1 MHTLRMQNPVVHQ
14 KMVLEICKNRAK
26 LIVSA
31 NGSVHESANDNVHKT
46 GLLLHKMNKHITI
59 NQVADEAGVS
69 IQTVSRVIND
79 RYDVSAETRQR
90 VQEAITRL
98 GYQPNA
104 IARGLASRRS
114 RTLGIVAYDFTDFFF
129 TQVVTGAEQEARA
142 QNYFFM
148 LGSTNCGQG
157 DEPKYLRLLTERHV
171 EGVLFAR
178 AGSHNDNQ
186 HLQNLQKTGV
196 PVVTTGYYLPDASF
210 TVIDINNTQGG
221 SKAVDFLI
229 QNGHRQI
236 AMITGPEQI
245 KSVYDRS
252 NGYRQALERAGILYD
267 PDLVVEG
274 NWLHRSGY
282 QAMNDLLAA
291 GKKFSAVFTQ
301 NDRMA
306 IGAISAL
313 SQAGLHVPEDISIVG
328 YDDVPEAEF
337 ASTPLTT
344 VRQPMEEVGQIAT
357 RLLINHINNP
367 DAAPTQILLDTEL
380 IIRSSVAPRKGSF

>member
-1 MHTLRMQNPVVHQ
+1 M
-14 KMVLEICKNRAK
+14 K
-26 LIVSA
+26 
-31 NGSVHESANDNVHKT
+31 
-46 GLLLHKMNKHITI
+46 KHITI
-59 NQVADEAGVS
+59 NQVAEEAGVS

-90 VQEAITRL
+90 VQEVVARL

-104 IARGLASRRS
+104 IARGLASQRS
-114 RTLGIVAYDFTDFFF
+114 RTLGLVTYDFADYFF

-142 QNYFFM
+142 QNYIFM

-178 AGSHNDNQ
+178 AGSYDDNQ
-186 HLQNLQKTGV
+186 HLQNLQETGV

-210 TVIDINNTQGG
+210 TVIDINNIEGG
-221 SKAVDFLI
+221 HKGVDFLI

-236 AMITGPEQI
+236 AMITGPNYI
-245 KSVYDRS
+245 KSVDDRS
-252 NGYRQALERAGILYD
+252 KGYQQALERAGIPYD

-282 QAMNDLLAA
+282 QAMKYLLAT
-291 GKKFSAVFTQ
+291 GKEFSALFAQ

-313 SQAGLHVPEDISIVG
+313 HQAGLRVPEDISIVG
-328 YDDVPEAEF
+328 YDDIPEAEF
-337 ASTPLTT
+337 AGPPLTT
-344 VRQPMEEVGQIAT
+344 VRQPMIEVGQLAA
-357 RLLINHINNP
+357 RLLIQHINNP
-367 DAAPTQILLDTEL
+367 SAAPTQVLLDTEL
-380 IIRSSVAPRKGSF
+380 IIRSSVAPRRENI